1 MQAELLWDCENRL
14 GEGAVWNA
22 VDASLYFVDIEGRE
36 VLAFTP
42 ASGARRR
49 WAMPQTVGWLVQRA
63 AGGWLAGFQQGVVAL
78 TLTPEIRF
86 ELLHRLHDEG
96 SLMRLNDAKV
106 DAAGRLWFGTMKD
119 VEPDRPDGKLY
130 CCAGA
135 GAPKEMEAAYRV
147 PNGPAFSP
155 DGRTLYHSDSSAR
168 TIYAFNVS
176 EGGELF
182 KKRVYAVFNRFEG
195 LPDGMTTD
203 ASGNLWV
210 AHWDGSRVTQ
220 REPLS
225 GRVLRTIVVPTP
237 RVTNVA
243 FGGPNLTDLFIT
255 TARSGMS
262 DAALAQSPFAGSL
275 FVARDVGQGRLP
287 DVFNG

>member
-1 MQAELLWDCENRL
+1 MQAELLWDCETRL
-14 GEGAVWNA
+14 GEGAIWNA
-22 VDASLYFVDIEGRE
+22 DDASLYFVDIDGRE

-42 ASGARRR
+42 ATGARRR

-63 AGGWLAGFQQGVVAL
+63 AGGWLAGFQQGVAAL

-96 SLMRLNDAKV
+96 SPMRLNDAKV
-106 DAAGRLWFGTMKD
+106 DAAGRLWFGTMNG

-130 CCAGA
+130 CCIGA
-135 GAPKEMEAAYRV
+135 GAPREMEAGYRV

-155 DGRTLYHSDSSAR
+155 DGRTMHHTDSSAR

-176 EGGELF
+176 DGGELS
-182 KKRVYAVFNRFEG
+182 KKRAYAVFNRFEG
-195 LPDGMTTD
+195 MPDGMTTD
-203 ASGNLWV
+203 ADGKLWV

-220 REPLS
+220 RDPLS
-225 GRVLRTIVVPTP
+225 GRVLRTIVVAAP

-243 FGGPNLTDLFIT
+243 FGGPNLRDLFIT
-255 TARSGMS
+255 TARVGMS
-262 DAALAQSPFAGSL
+262 DAALAQSRFAGSL
-275 FVARDVGQGRLP
+275 FVARNVGQGRLP
-287 DVFNG
+287 EVFNG